1 MKGIH
6 YRAYALGALLLAAA
20 VILTGMGPSLAGP
33 SAQITDNSGN
43 IIDVEE
49 LTYEYAPYIGGNIG
63 SADVRVE
70 LVKISQLEVQGPH
83 FVITTAGD
91 TLQLR
96 HSGGIFAGKT
106 GFGSYRIHADQVQKI
121 VIKP

>member
-1 MKGIH
+1 MKSVH

-33 SAQITDNSGN
+33 SAQITDISGN
-43 IIDVEE
+43 VIAVEE
-49 LTYEYAPYIGGNIG
+49 LTYEYAPYIGGSIG

-70 LVKISQLEVQGPH
+70 LAKISQLEVQGAI

-91 TLQLR
+91 TLQLE
-96 HSGGIFAGKT
+96 HSGGAFAGKT
-106 GFGSYRIHADQVQKI
+106 GFGSYRIYADQVQKI
-121 VIKP
+121 VIQP